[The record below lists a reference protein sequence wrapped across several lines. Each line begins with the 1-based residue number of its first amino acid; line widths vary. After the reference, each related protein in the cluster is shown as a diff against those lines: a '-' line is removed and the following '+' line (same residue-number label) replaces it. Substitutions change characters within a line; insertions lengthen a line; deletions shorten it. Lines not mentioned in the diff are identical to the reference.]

1 MFSVIHELIYK
12 NLSSSGKKQMTID
25 KKSVV
30 PLYYQLAELLR
41 QRISSG
47 QIQKDLPLP
56 SENALMEEYGL
67 SRGTVRQAM
76 QLLTM
81 EKLIVRFPGRGS
93 YIKHQK
99 LEHDA
104 NRAIGFFSQIAQ
116 EAGRRPAAK
125 VIVKEKSAAPQSVA
139 QTLQIPEGESV
150 LFVQRIRFV
159 DEEPWAIESTYF
171 RDPVAD
177 LLMEED
183 LSNSLYALIQD
194 KNKIRISHSQNTI
207 SSAVTD
213 ELMAEYLGIRIGEP
227 VLHVMRLVFSEN
239 DQPFEYS
246 EDIYRNDRICFKI
259 DTSYL
264 QENLKFNLQI
274 NQADVN

>member
-1 MFSVIHELIYK
+1 
-12 NLSSSGKKQMTID
+12 MTID

-47 QIQKDLPLP
+47 QIQKDIPLP
-56 SENALMEEYGL
+56 SENALMEEYNL

-81 EKLIVRFPGRGS
+81 EKLIERFPGRGS

-104 NRAIGFFSQIAQ
+104 NRAIGFFSQIAK

-125 VIVKEKSAAPQSVA
+125 VIVKELSAAPLTVA
-139 QTLQIPEGESV
+139 QKLQIPEGEPV
-150 LFVQRIRFV
+150 LFLQRIRFV

-171 RDPVAD
+171 RDPVAE
-177 LLMEED
+177 LLIKED
-183 LSNSLYALIQD
+183 LSNSLYTLIQD
-194 KNKIRISHSQNTI
+194 SYGHRISHSKNTI
-207 SSAVTD
+207 SSALTD
-213 ELMAEYLGIRIGEP
+213 ELMADYLNIRVGEP
-227 VLHVMRLVFSEN
+227 VLHVMRQVFLEN
-239 DQPFEYS
+239 NQPFEYS

-259 DTSYL
+259 DTSYIRD
-264 QENLKFNLQI
+264 NSDFNLQI
-274 NQADVN
+274 NHDDVN